1 MNPLPVPEKPY
12 ASWAE
17 FVRALWVWG
26 LMHTDRAVLD
36 RWLTHAVGEMTKPRD
51 PMDGRLL
58 RPSSGLNCS
67 MKTALTLEGFP
78 AEAPRP
84 ELNPTFNVGH
94 LLHAHAFAQVES
106 ALPEGFEMVAEKT
119 VDLTTLDWWPK
130 DPAVAKQT
138 GSADLLLCAPDSV
151 YLERYFV
158 SEPEVPLWALVD
170 FKTSADHNWKQAR
183 QVRCLTEKPDT
194 FGYFSQVAVYREA
207 LGMRDCETVIAY
219 INRNILSLK
228 APVAAR
234 TIPSDFLDDEVDRVR
249 ERVTGGA
256 QPSAELSEAW
266 GSQVDWYCGRGGKE
280 GMCEHRA
287 ECLRRTESVDV

>member
-1 MNPLPVPEKPY
+1 MNPLPVPDKPY
-12 ASWAE
+12 ESWAD
-17 FVRALWVWG
+17 FTRALWIWG

-51 PMDGRLL
+51 PSDGRLL
-58 RPSSGLNCS
+58 RPSSGLNCA
-67 MKTALTLEGFP
+67 MKTALTLEGFEP
-78 AEAPRP
+78 EPMRP

-106 ALPEGFEMVAEKT
+106 ALPDGFAMTAEHP
-119 VDLTTLDWWPK
+119 VDLATLDWWPK
-130 DPAVAKQT
+130 DPAIAKQT
-138 GSADLLLCAPDSV
+138 GSADLVLSASGRAR
-151 YLERYFV
+151 LEYFV
-158 SEPEVPLWALVD
+158 DGTPRQALID

-183 QVRCLTEKPDT
+183 QVRCLTAKPDT

-234 TIPSDFLDDEVDRVR
+234 TIPAEFLDTEVDRVR
-249 ERVTGGA
+249 ERLGSEGY
-256 QPSAELSEAW
+256 AELHQAW
-266 GSQVDWYCGRGGKE
+266 GDQIDWYCGRGGKE

-287 ECLRRTESVDV
+287 ECKRRTDAVTEAV